1 MYCLGYTSDH
11 RRCRLKKIN
20 ERTCKIH
27 RNYYTEWLL
36 KHPLNSFT
44 SYSSHRKINE
54 LIFQLSHGHV
64 SINQEYI
71 RDNFSML
78 HMLEYS
84 FLITYAHIN
93 PLWHLGL
100 FNNYIESS
108 KFNNLHDINLI
119 LISSEV
125 CLEVLRIL
133 PKTSNWELILESP
146 SWKYLI
152 GSPILSERFP
162 DKERSL
168 RTEQERNNSE
178 LKEELLSYFWNPE
191 RFDKWKHEMV
201 GPIY

>member
-1 MYCLGYTSDH
+1 
-11 RRCRLKKIN
+11 
-20 ERTCKIH
+20 
-27 RNYYTEWLL
+27 
-36 KHPLNSFT
+36 
-44 SYSSHRKINE
+44 
-54 LIFQLSHGHV
+54 
-64 SINQEYI
+64 
-71 RDNFSML
+71 
-78 HMLEYS
+78 MLEYS